1 MRSFAIRPLSTA
13 LLSVHLKSSLLS
25 RLALAATFALAT
37 MQVHHVQAA
46 EPAEHA
52 SGTLTHAVQLQLRHA
67 VTDDKAL
74 LQAWYGSRNFEP
86 LWVTSAG
93 LTAKGKAA
101 VQALAQ
107 VGNEGLPPARYDL
120 SALTTAT
127 SVRSLAS
134 QAELEVAISLAV
146 QTYLHDLKYGAANPH
161 APGFGVEGLAAVE
174 KVGFSKAVAEA
185 RPTNP
190 RYGQLSNQLKADR
203 ASKTDKSKVRETI
216 LSLEKLRWE
225 QHDGKAGSSF
235 AQLNLTVNQ

>member
-13 LLSVHLKSSLLS
+13 LLAVNHKSALLS
-25 RLALAATFALAT
+25 RLALATLLTFGTVQLHDA
-37 MQVHHVQAA
+37 QAA
-46 EPAEHA
+46 EPKAT
-52 SGTLTHAVQLQLRHA
+52 GTTLERSIQLQLRHA

-74 LQAWYGSRNFEP
+74 LQAWYGSRSFEP

-93 LTAKGKAA
+93 LTTKGKSA
-101 VQALAQ
+101 VQALSQ

-127 SVRSLAS
+127 SVHSLAS

-174 KVGFSKAVAEA
+174 KHGFSKAVADA

-190 RYGQLSNQLKADR
+190 RYGQLSNQLKSDR
-203 ASKTDKSKVRETI
+203 ATKGDKAKVRETI
-216 LSLEKLRWE
+216 LSLEQLRWE
-225 QHDGKAGSSF
+225 QHEGKAGASF
-235 AQLNLTVNQ
+235 AQLHATLKQ